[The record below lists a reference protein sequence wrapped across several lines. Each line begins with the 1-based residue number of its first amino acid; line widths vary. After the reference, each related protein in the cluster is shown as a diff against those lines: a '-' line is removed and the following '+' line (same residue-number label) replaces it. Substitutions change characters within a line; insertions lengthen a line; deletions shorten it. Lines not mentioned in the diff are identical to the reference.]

1 VFGSCGGCAW
11 QHVDYAAQLDAKR
24 EIAAAALRRIG
35 GLALPEGEALPITPS
50 PLPYRY
56 RTRSRVLVEAGN
68 VGYRR
73 RRSHA
78 LAPTSRCP
86 VLVEALEQR
95 LASLAADPPRRDGEW
110 ELVASL
116 GAEPPRCDRDQE
128 LVASLGAEPP
138 RCDRDRELVASLG
151 AEPLRCDRDVELV
164 AGDGA
169 GLAEAA
175 ARALPL
181 PAAEGPRIWL
191 RVGGDRIGVS
201 PGVFVQS
208 NASLLEPLAR
218 AVAGAAGTGRL
229 ALELYC
235 GAGFFTLGLAR
246 SFEQVVAVDSNPAA
260 VRDLEH
266 NLRDA
271 RLTNVRARTGPVEGA
286 LDEPELARLRPD
298 CVVVDP
304 PRAGLGER
312 VAARIAELAP
322 ARIVYLSC
330 DPATLARDLSHLDHR
345 GYALLRAECFDLF
358 PQAPHVEVL
367 AVATARS
374 RSGAAFD

>member
-1 VFGSCGGCAW
+1 SSYARGAVEALLAPGRARVDPVCAVFGSCGGCAW

-50 PLPYRY
+50 PSPYRY
-56 RTRSRVLVEAGN
+56 RTRSRVLVEAGK

-95 LASLAADPPRRDGEW
+95 LASLAADPPRCDGEW

-116 GAEPPRCDRDQE
+116 GAELPRRDRDGE
-128 LVASLGAEPP
+128 LVASLGAEP
-138 RCDRDRELVASLG
+138 
-151 AEPLRCDRDVELV
+151 
-164 AGDGA
+164 
-169 GLAEAA
+169 A

-218 AVAGAAGTGRL
+218 AVAGAAGAGRL

-246 SFEQVVAVDSNPAA
+246 SFEQVVAVDANPAA

-271 RLTNVRARTGPVEGA
+271 QLANVRARTAAVEAA

-312 VAARIAELAP
+312 VAARIAALAP

-358 PQAPHVEVL
+358 PQTPHVEVL

-374 RSGAAFD
+374 GSGSALD